1 MRKIACWT
9 EAFTEAESID
19 LLRELALSHAL
30 RGGIQGSKISHLIRR
45 DDLKA
50 LCEFELDLRDPGWD
64 PTELYHCRQAV
75 SFFQKMEELNLG
87 IDREAAALKTFNE
100 AETLCRETNEIF
112 RMHARGDFQFP
123 PRVEVCLYKAQ
134 RTIARMLGPVP
145 TWQQLGYRFGK
156 GATTLTKKRMASV
169 REKFRVGVACSEE
182 LLPAAQAILGEL
194 PALCSAWASAQM
206 HSEEE
211 SWYSVPVVLHDG
223 RLEFVPKNFKT
234 YRATV
239 TEPPLNGLAQLA
251 VGDHMV
257 DRFAKFGL
265 DLRDQ
270 SRNQRLAL
278 EGSLTAAL
286 ATADQKSAS
295 DCKATELVAHLL
307 PLDWFT
313 FLSRMRTG
321 HVLYRGE
328 RIRLEKFSSMGNGFT
343 FPLESVVFY
352 ALARSVCEDHE
363 TVSVYGDDIIVPT
376 HRFSALAEILR
387 AVGFMPNEKKSYSTG
402 PFRESCGK
410 DYYKGIDVRP
420 YFQKHWVSGETL
432 FTLHNYYI
440 RRGMTEDAQRVLS
453 YIHPDLHQFGPDGY
467 GDGHLIGEH
476 PMIRKDRFVRNGWEG
491 TLFSTFT
498 LKGRKDIRPQ
508 LDSDFVLPVYTTYR
522 SAGIGVLPKEL
533 ERESP
538 ENLLKMPRGFYRTR
552 RSDPHAGPNERG
564 SRYVGTHRL
573 RETTKISHQRSEDGS
588 FVPAVDLPLLD
599 KDRQYHKVSIYT
611 LGR

>member
-9 EAFTEAESID
+9 ESFTEAESID
-19 LLRELALSHAL
+19 ILRELALSHAL
-30 RGGIQGSKISHLIRR
+30 RGGVQGAKISHLIRR

-64 PTELYHCRQAV
+64 PSELYHCRQAV
-75 SFFQKMEELNLG
+75 SFFQKLEGLNLG
-87 IDREAAALKTFNE
+87 IDQEAAAWQTFSE
-100 AETLCRETNEIF
+100 AESLCRETNEIF
-112 RMHARGDFQFP
+112 RMHARGEFQFP
-123 PRVEVCLYKAQ
+123 PRVEACLYEAQ

-169 REKFRVGVACSEE
+169 REKFRAGVACSEE
-182 LLPAAQAILGEL
+182 LLPAAKAVLGEL
-194 PALCSAWASAQM
+194 PALCGAWADAQV

-211 SWYSVPVVLHDG
+211 SWYSIPVILHDG

-234 YRATV
+234 FRATV
-239 TEPPLNGLAQLA
+239 TEPPLNGLGQLA

-257 DRFAKFGL
+257 DRFSKFGL

-270 SRNQRLAL
+270 TRNQRLAL

-307 PLDWFT
+307 PLDWFI
-313 FLSRMRTG
+313 FLSRFRTG
-321 HVLYRGE
+321 HVLYRGQ
-328 RIRLEKFSSMGNGFT
+328 RITLEKFSSMGNGFT
-343 FPLESVVFY
+343 FPLESVIFY
-352 ALARSVCEDHE
+352 ALARSVCEKHE
-363 TVSVYGDDIIVPT
+363 VVSVYGDDIVVPT
-376 HRFSALAEILR
+376 HRFAALAEILR

-420 YFQKHWVSGETL
+420 FFQKKWVSGETL
-432 FTLHNYYI
+432 FTLHNYYK
-440 RRGMTEDAQRVLS
+440 RRGMNEDAKRVLD
-453 YIHPDLHQFGPDGY
+453 YIHPELHQFGPDGY
-467 GDGHLIGEH
+467 GDGHLVGEH
-476 PMIRKDRFVRNGWEG
+476 PRIRKDRFVRNGWEG

-508 LDSDFVLPVYTTYR
+508 LPTDWVLPVYTTYR
-522 SAGIGVLPKEL
+522 NAGTSVIGKQFEQA
-533 ERESP
+533 SP
-538 ENLLKMPRGFYRTR
+538 ENLLKFPKGFFRTQR
-552 RSDPHAGPNERG
+552 CTRLTGPGNQV
-564 SRYVGTHRL
+564 SSYIGTHRI
-573 RETTKISHQRSEDGS
+573 RETTPVPSTRIDDGS
-588 FVPAVDLPLLD
+588 FVPAADLPLLD

>member
-9 EAFTEAESID
+9 ESFTEAESID
-19 LLRELALSHAL
+19 LLRELALSHAS
-30 RGGIQGSKISHLIRR
+30 RGGVQGAQISHLIRR

-50 LCEFELDLRDPGWD
+50 LCEFELDLRDPGWV
-64 PTELYHCRQAV
+64 PAELYHCRQAV
-75 SFFQKMEELNLG
+75 SFFQKLEGLNLG
-87 IDREAAALKTFNE
+87 IDQEAAALKTFNE

-112 RMHARGDFQFP
+112 RLHARGEFQFP
-123 PRVEVCLYKAQ
+123 PRVEACLYKAQ
-134 RTIARMLGPVP
+134 RKIARMLGPVP

-156 GATTLTKKRMASV
+156 GATTLTKKRVASV
-169 REKFRVGVACSEE
+169 REKFRAGVACSEE
-182 LLPAAQAILGEL
+182 LLPAAKAVLGEL
-194 PALCSAWASAQM
+194 PALCSAWASAQC
-206 HSEEE
+206 HTEEE

-239 TEPPLNGLAQLA
+239 TEPPLNGLVQNA
-251 VGDHMV
+251 VGDLMV
-257 DRFAKFGL
+257 DRFTRFGL

-270 SRNQRLAL
+270 TRNQRLAL

-313 FLSRMRTG
+313 FLSRLRTG
-321 HVLYRGE
+321 HVLYRGR

-343 FPLESVVFY
+343 FPLESVIFY

-376 HRFSALAEILR
+376 HRFSALAELLR
-387 AVGFMPNEKKSYSTG
+387 AVGFLPNEKKSYSTG

-420 YFQKHWVSGETL
+420 YFQKKWVSGETL
-432 FTLHNYYI
+432 FTLHNYYK
-440 RRGMTEDAQRVLS
+440 RRGMHEDATRVLA
-453 YIHPDLHQFGPDGY
+453 YIHPSLHQFGPDGY
-467 GDGHLIGEH
+467 GDGHLIGDH
-476 PMIRKDRFVRNGWEG
+476 PMTRKDRFGKNGWEG

-508 LDSDFVLPVYTTYR
+508 LESDWVLPVYTTYR
-522 SAGIGVLPKEL
+522 NAGTSVFGKEL
-533 ERESP
+533 EQESS
-538 ENLLKMPRGFYRTR
+538 ENLLKLPRGFYRVR
-552 RSDPHAGPNERG
+552 RG
-564 SRYVGTHRL
+564 SPLEGPGKQVSTHVGTHRL
-573 RETTKISHQRSEDGS
+573 RETTPTLMTKLDDGS
-588 FVPAVDLPLLD
+588 FTPAVDLPLLD

>member
-9 EAFTEAESID
+9 ESFTEAESID

-30 RGGIQGSKISHLIRR
+30 RGGVQGAQISHLIRR

-64 PTELYHCRQAV
+64 PAELYHCRQAV
-75 SFFQKMEELNLG
+75 SFFQKLEGLNLG
-87 IDREAAALKTFNE
+87 IDQEAAALKTFDE
-100 AETLCRETNEIF
+100 AEALCRETNEIF
-112 RMHARGDFQFP
+112 RMHARGEFQFP
-123 PRVEVCLYKAQ
+123 PRVEASLYKAQ
-134 RTIARMLGPVP
+134 RKIARMLGPVP

-156 GATTLTKKRMASV
+156 GATTLTKKRVASI

-182 LLPAAQAILGEL
+182 LLPAANAVLGEL
-194 PALCSAWASAQM
+194 PALCSAWASAQC
-206 HSEEE
+206 HTEEE

-234 YRATV
+234 FRATV

-257 DRFAKFGL
+257 GRFERFGL
-265 DLRDQ
+265 NLRDQ
-270 SRNQRLAL
+270 TRNQSLAL

-307 PLDWFT
+307 PLDWFI
-313 FLSRMRTG
+313 FLSRLRTG
-321 HVLYRGE
+321 HVLYRGR
-328 RIRLEKFSSMGNGFT
+328 RIKLEKFSSMGNGFT

-387 AVGFMPNEKKSYSTG
+387 AVGFLPNEKKSYSTG

-420 YFQKHWVSGETL
+420 YFQKAWVSGETL
-432 FTLHNYYI
+432 FTLHNYYK
-440 RRGMTEDAQRVLS
+440 RRGMHEDAARVLA
-453 YIHPDLHQFGPDGY
+453 YIHPSLHQFGPDGY
-467 GDGHLIGEH
+467 GDGHLLGDH
-476 PMIRKDRFVRNGWEG
+476 PRTRKDRFGRNGWEG
-491 TLFSTFT
+491 TLFNTFS

-508 LDSDFVLPVYTTYR
+508 LESDWVLPVYTTYR
-522 SAGIGVLPKEL
+522 NAGTSVFGKEL
-533 ERESP
+533 EQESS
-538 ENLLKMPRGFYRTR
+538 ENLLKLPRGFFRTR
-552 RSDPHAGPNERG
+552 RGSPLVGPG
-564 SRYVGTHRL
+564 QQVSVHVGTHRL
-573 RETTKISHQRSEDGS
+573 RETTPSPMTRLDDGS
-588 FVPAVDLPLLD
+588 FTPAADLPLLD